1 MRRTVRWLLL
11 PQPLQAGSY
20 PFPEAYEQCTLGYL
34 TTQICILLGL
44 FQEFYD
50 FLYFLLGL
58 CKSGNVLESNL
69 YRRVLFKQLGF
80 GFADTEDAAAAT
92 HAATAAPTAGQEY
105 PEADKKC
112 KRQYLPEDCT
122 EVIVFLF
129 VADRTVETCLVLF
142 FLQEVAQL
150 SREGASVVIRGF
162 LPTRLESA
170 LNTLGTY
177 CGLTYASTELSS

>member
-1 MRRTVRWLLL
+1 MHPWVSYHPGLYTSGVVSGILRFPLL
-11 PQPLQAGSY
+11 PALAS
-20 PFPEAYEQCTLGYL
+20 A
-34 TTQICILLGL
+34 
-44 FQEFYD
+44 
-50 FLYFLLGL
+50 
-58 CKSGNVLESNL
+58 KSGNVLESNL

-105 PEADKKC
+105 PEADKEC

-142 FLQEVAQL
+142 FLQEVAQAFRV
-150 SREGASVVIRGF
+150 RE
-162 LPTRLESA
+162 LL
-170 LNTLGTY
+170 L
-177 CGLTYASTELSS
+177 